1 MTIGR
6 DTQLVACR
14 KGQGLGLGGGMAQRG
29 TFSKAH
35 ESDVICLA
43 MSPGIRHVPKPV
55 CEITT
60 ELRDRGIQASV
71 LVLNAGD
78 GTPADAPIRGGH
90 GVVFGLEP
98 REIEIIG
105 MHKLAVLHHGNV
117 KQHFTYKVR
126 FILKRVNIPAIVL
139 CQAPVTFKDF
149 EDIGVST
156 ARKAGTT
163 PGKLVDIV
171 TGVVRHESV
180 PQEKLNE
187 IVSKVKLHL
196 RALKEVEKGAE
207 PTPDVHIHPRAI
219 AQCERPDG
227 SGNSGALG

>member
-1 MTIGR
+1 MAIGR
-6 DTQLVACR
+6 DSQLVACR

-29 TFSKAH
+29 TFSKARV
-35 ESDVICLA
+35 SDVIAVA
-43 MSPGIRHVPKPV
+43 MSPGVRHVPKPV

-60 ELRDRGIQASV
+60 ELRDRGIMASV

-90 GVVFGLEP
+90 GVAFGLEP

-117 KQHFTYKVR
+117 KQHFIYKVR

-139 CQAPVTFKDF
+139 CQCPVTFKDF
-149 EDIGVST
+149 EEIGVT
-156 ARKAGTT
+156 TKVKEGAT
-163 PGKLVDIV
+163 PGKVMDIV

-187 IVSKVKLHL
+187 IVSKVKTHL
-196 RALKEVEKGAE
+196 REIKEAEKGAKASWAAVPQPSASAVE
-207 PTPDVHIHPRAI
+207 
-219 AQCERPDG
+219 
-227 SGNSGALG
+227 